1 MPSAISSSISRVL
14 RDTKISNNEVT
25 GLIVEAKRNLTP
37 EVKAELKAL
46 LDSHAD
52 KFSNGGK
59 RDLQRFL
66 SMSGV
71 GTINEPR
78 PPPPP
83 PTPRDLAD
91 PTVLTKHTTDTTWK
105 PVQDGKLYVDSI
117 SYDDVV
123 QGSIG
128 DCYLAASL
136 SAVAAAN
143 PDIVKNA
150 ITDNGDNTYS
160 VRFYEGGREVKIQV
174 DGDVAQSSYGG
185 ARYAHSRQGSEL
197 WVGLLEKAYAQWKG
211 GYEAIGN
218 GGLAG
223 DVIGALTGRSVGWTT
238 TKTGALDV
246 VYQNVKNGAA
256 NHKPMAA
263 PTYGKDSGVDYSG
276 TGVYAWH
283 MYTVLGAVE
292 EGGQKYIQLRNPW
305 GSSEPG
311 SDGAND
317 GIFKMKLED
326 FAKLY
331 QGVNIGS

>member
-1 MPSAISSSISRVL
+1 MPTTISPSIARIL
-14 RDTKISNNEVT
+14 RDSKISNSEVT
-25 GLIVEAKRNLTP
+25 NLISEAKRNLTP
-37 EVKAELKAL
+37 EVKAELQQL
-46 LDSHAD
+46 LQTHGD
-52 KFSNGGK
+52 KFSNGG
-59 RDLQRFL
+59 RNDLTKFL
-66 SMSGV
+66 
-71 GTINEPR
+71 GTSNVITPPSPQ

-83 PTPRDLAD
+83 PTPKDLAD

-143 PDIVKNA
+143 PDFIKNA
-150 ITDNGDNTYS
+150 IKDNGDNTYT
-160 VRFYEGGREVKIQV
+160 VRFFENGREVKVTV
-174 DGDVAQSSYGG
+174 DGDLAQGSAGNI
-185 ARYAHSRQGSEL
+185 RYAKSRTGNEL

-211 GYEAIGN
+211 GYETIGN

-223 DVIGALTGRSVGWTT
+223 DVISALTGKSTGWSS
-238 TKTGALDV
+238 TKTNLNA
-246 VYQNVKNGAA
+246 VYDSVKRGGEQ
-256 NHKPMAA
+256 HKPMAA
-263 PTYGKDSGVDYSG
+263 PTYGKDSGVDYTGSG
-276 TGVYAWH
+276 GYAWH

-311 SDGAND
+311 SDGKND
-317 GIFKMKLED
+317 GIFKMKLEE
-326 FAKLY
+326 FGKLY
-331 QGVNIGS
+331 QGVNIGY

>member
-211 GYEAIGN
+211 GYSAIGN
-218 GGLAG
+218 GGWMAPALE
-223 DVIGALTGRSVGWTT
+223 ALTGAPASHTQLAGLNAEQVA
-238 TKTGALDV
+238 GAIE
-246 VYQNVKNGAA
+246 AA
-256 NHKPMAA
+256 AARGRPMTAS
-263 PTYGKDSGVDYSG
+263 TSG
-276 TGVYAWH
+276 TPGLRDLVPHHAYSVFGVVRQGGEAW
-283 MYTVLGAVE
+283 V
-292 EGGQKYIQLRNPW
+292 QLRNPW
-305 GSSEPG
+305 ASGEVGRDGQLDGSFMMRA
-311 SDGAND
+311 SD
-317 GIFKMKLED
+317 FVKHFED
-326 FAKLY
+326 F
-331 QGVNIGS
+331 QIG